1 MLLLVSS
8 LLAQLKYVKVGG
20 KTDICVSRLPAQN
33 SLSKVDGN
41 SGNSVSSVS
50 SIYKRV
56 VPSGIAH
63 LDYYSGKPNSLWRL
77 FIG

>member
-1 MLLLVSS
+1 
-8 LLAQLKYVKVGG
+8 
-20 KTDICVSRLPAQN
+20 
-33 SLSKVDGN
+33 VDGN